1 MASYGSVIGN
11 GTGKIYIT
19 KSDGSSIISSL
30 PNTQAGAMSAQAF
43 MASNSPYNEQNS
55 TNVTTFRAWVYANSG
70 AADGALGS
78 SVEITDVLR
87 NTGLE
92 GELTP
97 QSDTI
102 ASGYVKVDRKGFLN
116 VVSVT
121 EEGSADDT
129 LEYVWLIDKLDTTE
143 NVAVDGDIIIVKKAT
158 ATKKITVS
166 NTGNIVLDDDANFE
180 MDTQYSDQ
188 IALQYN
194 SSTAKWHELFRT
206 PNAGYGLTKLRA
218 AGLPIAKPGT
228 SSQIITAE
236 GLILSP
242 LVPGTDAHVV
252 ELTSSVSRTLTGPV
266 TVPIPSTTGAISG
279 DVCEVIYGANLNID
293 GNADGTIDFQVTLF
307 GKELTIEE
315 ASSGSMIVKA
325 VYSGNSWVVTK
336 ISSLTGSNTVTSTMI
351 KTDAVQTAGIKD
363 LNVTQAKISKSAR
376 AGVDFL
382 TTNASLTTSGT
393 SIETLATY
401 SLPANQVG
409 TSFAKGF
416 RVTVYG
422 VTSSASNNRQVHLVW
437 GDTVVY
443 ETDAFTSASD
453 GFKLVVDVF
462 VRDASNVD
470 AYGAL
475 LVDDGTV
482 YSVNT
487 GTASKASTSAV
498 DILLRATTA
507 TGGSLTVNAMYV
519 EVLPSYS

>member
-19 KSDGSSIISSL
+19 KGDGTSIISSL
-30 PNTQAGAMSAQAF
+30 PNTRAGVMSAQAF
-43 MASNSPYNEQNS
+43 MASSSPYHDQNT
-55 TNVTTFRAWVYANSG
+55 TNVTAFRAWVYANGS

-87 NTGLE
+87 STGLE

-102 ASGYVKVDRKGFLN
+102 ASGYAKVDRKGFLN
-116 VVSVT
+116 IVSVT

-143 NVAVDGDIIIVKKAT
+143 NISVNGDIIIVKKAT
-158 ATKKITVS
+158 ATKKITVA

-218 AGLPIAKPGT
+218 AGLPIAKPG
-228 SSQIITAE
+228 SSNQIIAAQ
-236 GLILSP
+236 GVVLSP
-242 LVPGTDAHVV
+242 IIPGVDEHVIQ
-252 ELTSSVSRTLTGPV
+252 LTSSASRTLTGPV
-266 TVPIPSTTGAISG
+266 TVPIPSTTGAIAG
-279 DVCEVIYGANLNID
+279 DVCEVIYGANINID
-293 GNADGTIDFQVTLF
+293 GNADGAIDYQITLF

-315 ASSGSMIVKA
+315 ASSGEMIVRA
-325 VYSGNSWVVTK
+325 IYGGDTWAVTK

-401 SLPANQVG
+401 SLPASQVG

-422 VTSSASNNRQVHLVW
+422 LTSSASNNRQIHLVW

-453 GFKLVVDVF
+453 NFKLVVDVF

-470 AYGAL
+470 AYGVL
-475 LVDDGTV
+475 LVDDGAV